1 MEQNSN
7 QTNPPETPPSVPA
20 PVSSSAPVESV
31 DNSLLMGILAYLGI
45 LVIIPYVMAKD
56 QPFVKYHIKQGIL
69 LCGLWLVVYIVGTTI
84 LPYGLYQI
92 LQLCNLAI
100 VALAIFGI
108 VHVVQKK
115 EEPLPIIGHLA
126 DKISI

>member
-7 QTNPPETPPSVPA
+7 QTNSPETPVPVPT
-20 PVSSSAPVESV
+20 PVSTSAPVEAV

-45 LVIIPYVMAKD
+45 LVIIPYLMAKD
-56 QPFVKYHIKQGIL
+56 QPFVRYHIKQGIV
-69 LCGLWLVVYIVGTTI
+69 LCGLWLLVYIVGTTI

-92 LQLCNLAI
+92 LQLFNLAI